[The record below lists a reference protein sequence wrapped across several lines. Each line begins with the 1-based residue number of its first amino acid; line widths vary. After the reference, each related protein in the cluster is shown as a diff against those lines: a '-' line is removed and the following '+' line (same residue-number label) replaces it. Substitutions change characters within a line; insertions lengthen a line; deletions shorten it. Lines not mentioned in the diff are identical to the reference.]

1 MEISRGRFETLSHTV
16 YDGER
21 MAVPLLVDRKTGLNE
36 DSKALLH
43 AADILGANLLRH
55 DIDIGT
61 MFERIAQRLS
71 DEGGNGVIVEDPD
84 GKGSLNITSQITS
97 VSVREVGT
105 WELPTTLLF
114 DMAQAWAE
122 LSDKDF

>member
-1 MEISRGRFETLSHTV
+1 
-16 YDGER
+16 
-21 MAVPLLVDRKTGLNE
+21 MAVPLLVDRKTGLTE
-36 DSKALLH
+36 DSRALLH
-43 AADILGANLLRH
+43 AADILGANLLH
-55 DIDIGT
+55 HNIDVGT
-61 MFERIAQRLS
+61 MFDRIAQRLS
-71 DEGGNGVIVEDPD
+71 DSGSKGVIVEDPD
-84 GKGSLNITSQITS
+84 GKGSLNVMPKTTS